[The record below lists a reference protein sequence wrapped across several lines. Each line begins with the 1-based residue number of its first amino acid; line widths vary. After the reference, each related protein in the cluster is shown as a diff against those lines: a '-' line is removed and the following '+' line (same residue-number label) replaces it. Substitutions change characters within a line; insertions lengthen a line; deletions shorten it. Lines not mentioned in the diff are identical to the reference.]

1 MPAAGLS
8 SIRLAPGSAQ
18 GLTVAVISATWN
30 ADIVD
35 RLHERAIAAAESAGA
50 TVSDW
55 RVAGALELPVAVAA
69 ACDRFDAVVATGCVI
84 EGETEHFRVV
94 CDAVT
99 YGLTR
104 AGMDSGTPVGNGVL
118 TVSTQQQALDRAGG
132 PGAAEDKGADS
143 AVAAI
148 HTALVLR
155 EIAGH
160 GRADDLGTGREPQQ
174 GLK

>member
-1 MPAAGLS
+1 MAHNGVADVQLK
-8 SIRLAPGSAQ
+8 AGSAY
-18 GLTVAVISATWN
+18 GMTVAVISASWN
-30 ADIVD
+30 ADITD
-35 RLHERAIAAAESAGA
+35 QLHEHSIAAAKEAGA
-50 TVSDW
+50 QVSEW

-69 ACDRFDAVVATGCVI
+69 ACKRFDAVVANGCVI
-84 EGETEHFRVV
+84 QGETEHFRVV

-118 TVSTQQQALDRAGG
+118 TVDTHEQAVDRAGG
-132 PGAAEDKGADS
+132 VDVKEDKGRDA

-155 EIAGH
+155 QIERGV
-160 GRADDLGTGREPQQ
+160 
-174 GLK
+174 